1 MNVRSDITVGQT
13 TAYPTSLRSRWI
25 PRFSTIIAW
34 LTGPIFLRPF
44 SAILRRWAP
53 ILSIGKF
60 VFVSRHEDVVDGLA
74 HDTEFTIAEINAEAT
89 NRDNGPFVLS
99 MDRSPQHDREKELLN
114 SVMGRADL
122 DRIRTIAVTH
132 ATECIERARQQGW
145 LDVVGGLTRIVP
157 LRVIGDY
164 FGVPGPDDAVMQ
176 RWMRTLFHDLF
187 INPLEKPRIT
197 RRAVDSY
204 EQLRPHLL
212 GRIAQRREELTAGH
226 VSGSD
231 DVLTRM
237 VRCQAKPG
245 MDWLDDDCIRRNIS
259 GLIIGALDTV
269 SAAATKVIDQL
280 LRRPVILAEAQNA
293 ARAGDDA
300 TVSHYVF
307 EALRFNPHNA
317 FVQRYSHE
325 GATLGRGTPRQRTL
339 ASGKRVVFGTLSGM
353 FDREVF
359 EDPGRFRI
367 DRQVSPY
374 LHFSSGLHACQGRYV
389 SGLQIPIIVAAVL
402 QLSKVRRAP
411 GWDGRIA
418 YDGPFPD
425 RLILTCRS

>member
-1 MNVRSDITVGQT
+1 MNGPRDMTIGQA

-25 PRFSTIIAW
+25 PRLATIIAW
-34 LTGPIFLRPF
+34 LTGPTFLRPF
-44 SAILRRWAP
+44 NAILRRWAP
-53 ILSIGKF
+53 ILSLGKF
-60 VFVSRHEDVVDGLA
+60 VFVSRHADVVDGLA
-74 HDTEFTIAEINAEAT
+74 HDREFTIAEINAEAT

-114 SVMGRADL
+114 SVMGKDDL
-122 DRIRTIAVTH
+122 GRIRTIAVTH

-145 LDVVGGLTRIVP
+145 LDIVGGLTRIVP
-157 LRVIGDY
+157 LRVIGEY

-176 RWMRTLFHDLF
+176 RWMRTLFYDLF
-187 INPLEKPRIT
+187 INPLGKERIT
-197 RRAVDSY
+197 RRAVESY
-204 EQLRPHLL
+204 DQLRPYLL
-212 GRIAQRREELTAGH
+212 GWIAQRREELSAGH
-226 VSGSD
+226 VRGSE
-231 DVLTRM
+231 DVLLRM
-237 VRCQAKPG
+237 VRRQGQPG

-269 SAAATKVIDQL
+269 SASATKVIDQL
-280 LRRPVILAEAQNA
+280 LRRPVIWAEAKNA
-293 ARAGDDA
+293 AVAGDDA
-300 TVSHYVF
+300 TVSRYVF

-317 FVQRYSHE
+317 FVQRYSQE
-325 GATLGRGTPRQRTL
+325 GAILGRGTPRQRTL
-339 ASGKRVVFGTLSGM
+339 SSGKRVVFGTLSSM

-359 EDPGRFRI
+359 DDPGHFRI
-367 DRQVSPY
+367 DRQASLY

-402 QLSKVRRAP
+402 QLSEVRRAP